1 MTFYIYSRSE
11 SFKSH
16 ISKLMLAHATYRQDL
31 NNIKAS
37 AGDIVLIHGDS
48 FSAQN
53 LTDALRESSA
63 SSYAVAVAEEFPD
76 LGKMLRYANLGLSGY
91 CNAYM
96 AKAHYEQLVFMLQ
109 SGQSWFPPSLLSQA
123 LAVAHTSVRP
133 EESHEQLLE
142 LTSRQRQIALCAAEG
157 KSNKDIAEECG
168 IAERTVK
175 SHLTQI
181 FEKLGVTDRIGLV
194 IHLKKLN
201 MLGSNKR

>member
-16 ISKLMLAHATYRQDL
+16 ISKLMLAHVTYRQDL

-37 AGDIVLIHGDS
+37 AGDTVLIHGDS

-76 LGKMLRYANLGLSGY
+76 LGKMLRYANLGVSGY

-96 AKAHYEQLVFMLQ
+96 AKAHYEQLVLMLQ
-109 SGQSWFPPSLLSQA
+109 SGQSWFPPSLLTQA

-181 FEKLGVTDRIGLV
+181 FEKLGVADRIGLV

>member
-1 MTFYIYSRSE
+1 M
-11 SFKSH
+11 
-16 ISKLMLAHATYRQDL
+16 
-31 NNIKAS
+31 
-37 AGDIVLIHGDS
+37 LIHGDS

-76 LGKMLRYANLGLSGY
+76 LGKMLRYANLGVSGY

-96 AKAHYEQLVFMLQ
+96 AKAHYEQLVLMLQ
-109 SGQSWFPPSLLSQA
+109 SGQSWFPPSLLTQA

-181 FEKLGVTDRIGLV
+181 FEKLGVADRIGLV

>member
-1 MTFYIYSRSE
+1 
-11 SFKSH
+11 
-16 ISKLMLAHATYRQDL
+16 MLAHATFRSDL
-31 NNIKAS
+31 DNIKAA
-37 AGDIVLIHGDS
+37 AGDVVLIHGDS
-48 FSAQN
+48 FAEQN
-53 LTDALRESSA
+53 LTEALRDSA
-63 SSYAVAVAEEFPD
+63 TRSYAVAIAEEFPD
-76 LGKMLRYANLGLSGY
+76 LGKMLRYANLGVNGY

-96 AKAHYEQLVFMLQ
+96 AKAHYEQLALMLQ
-109 SGQSWFPPSLLSQA
+109 SGQSWFPPALLSQA
-123 LAVAHTSVRP
+123 LSVAHTSVRP

-142 LTSRQRQIALCAAEG
+142 LTSRQRQIALCIAEG

-181 FEKLGVTDRIGLV
+181 FDKLNVSDRIGLV

>member
-1 MTFYIYSRSE
+1 
-11 SFKSH
+11 
-16 ISKLMLAHATYRQDL
+16 MLAHATHRSEL
-31 NNIKAS
+31 NTLKAGV
-37 AGDIVLIHGDS
+37 GDVVLIHGDS
-48 FSAQN
+48 YSEQA
-53 LTDALRESSA
+53 LTEALRACVAGE
-63 SSYAVAVAEEFPD
+63 YAVAVAEEFPD
-76 LGKMLRYANLGLSGY
+76 LGKMLRYANLGVNGY

-96 AKAHYEQLVFMLQ
+96 AKAHYEQLVLMLQ

-123 LAVAHTSVRP
+123 LSVAHTSVRP

-142 LTSRQRQIALCAAEG
+142 LTSRQRQIALCIAEG
-157 KSNKDIAEECG
+157 KSNKEVAETCG

-181 FEKLGVTDRIGLV
+181 FDKLGVSDRIGLV

>member
-1 MTFYIYSRSE
+1 
-11 SFKSH
+11 
-16 ISKLMLAHATYRQDL
+16 MLAHATYRQDL